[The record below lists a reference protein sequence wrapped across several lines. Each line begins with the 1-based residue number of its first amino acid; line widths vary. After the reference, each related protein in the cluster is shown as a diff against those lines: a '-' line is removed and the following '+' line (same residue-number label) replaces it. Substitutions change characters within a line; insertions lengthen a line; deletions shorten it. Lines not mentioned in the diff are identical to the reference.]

1 MELTKSK
8 DKFIFDYIEDKFGV
22 SKGQISSKI
31 RKREIVDSRRLYM
44 YILREKFGMTFID
57 IGQKTNNHHSTVI
70 ANYRMFEDFSKIYPK
85 ITVLP
90 YKDICFQL
98 DIMDDSIEEHVEKL
112 KEQIVVINQKI
123 DKLLTIKQLTNVR
136 KKLHSK

>member
-1 MELTKSK
+1 MELTKNK
-8 DKFIFDYIEDKFGV
+8 DEFIFQYIEDNFGV
-22 SKGQISSKI
+22 SKGQITSKI

-44 YILREKFGMTFID
+44 YVLREKFGMTFID
-57 IGQKTNNHHSTVI
+57 IGRKTNNHHATVI
-70 ANYRMFEDFSKIYPK
+70 SNYKMFEDFSRIYPK

-98 DIMDDSIEEHVEKL
+98 DLMDDSIEEHVANL

-123 DKLLTIKQLTNVR
+123 DELLTIKQLKNGR
-136 KKLHSK
+136 KKLHC